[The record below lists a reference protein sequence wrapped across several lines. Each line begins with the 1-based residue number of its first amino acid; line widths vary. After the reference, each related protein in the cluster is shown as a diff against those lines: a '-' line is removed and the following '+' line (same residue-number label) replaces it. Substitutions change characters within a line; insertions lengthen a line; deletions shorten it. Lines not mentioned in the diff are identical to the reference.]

1 MEELLFQRENLTF
14 IPKILRGIW
23 RKPVCV
29 QLCCRSCAPVTQGAA
44 VASEK
49 KFFCI
54 FRRMAKCVFSF
65 AFNEK
70 LL

>member
-1 MEELLFQRENLTF
+1 M
-14 IPKILRGIW
+14 
-23 RKPVCV
+23 
-29 QLCCRSCAPVTQGAA
+29 TQGAA